1 MKMLWPEAHRNL
13 TLYFLWE
20 QCFSKSL
27 IHYLYWPYRIYCE
40 QTQVH
45 WRALPSSESTIGS
58 QWCSGTVPIRMPF
71 GRNYPCWRS
80 HVSWVSMSES
90 FGKAN
95 SLQGSDWVLACP
107 HPRHLQSESMWLTRE
122 TLASRMNVFEMTL
135 LRPQNLKWF
144 CCSMARWLSVS
155 SHLPALKRVVYQIK
169 VDVVTVPA

>member
-95 SLQGSDWVLACP
+95 SLQGLGWVLVFT
-107 HPRHLQSESMWLTRE
+107 HWRHLQSQSTWLTRE
-122 TLASRMNVFEMTL
+122 MLACLPPEWMS
-135 LRPQNLKWF
+135 LRRHHWGLRIWNDFAGKGQKV
-144 CCSMARWLSVS
+144 LSQC
-155 SHLPALKRVVYQIK
+155 PAISW
-169 VDVVTVPA
+169 P